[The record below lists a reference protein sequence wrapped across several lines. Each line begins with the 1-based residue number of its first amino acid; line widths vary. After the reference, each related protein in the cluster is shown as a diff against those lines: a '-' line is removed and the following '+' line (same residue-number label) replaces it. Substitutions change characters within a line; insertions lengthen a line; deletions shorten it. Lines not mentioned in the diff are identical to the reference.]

1 MYDCKLGENNKNET
15 SNARVEL
22 SRNVE
27 EEPSAAAVGG
37 GIKNKVWAQ
46 ATSDISGKTQIVRQK
61 TVGASYGDA
70 FLAAYAV
77 GDIKI
82 DAIRDWNPVEYEFNP
97 RLEYATLYKDK
108 FKIFRELY
116 VRNSDLMR

>member
-37 GIKNKVWAQ
+37 GIK
-46 ATSDISGKTQIVRQK
+46 S
-61 TVGASYGDA
+61 
-70 FLAAYAV
+70 
-77 GDIKI
+77 
-82 DAIRDWNPVEYEFNP
+82 
-97 RLEYATLYKDK
+97 
-108 FKIFRELY
+108 
-116 VRNSDLMR
+116 

>member
-37 GIKNKVWAQ
+37 GIKSRKLCEQLHVIYPFFCWALHAELMVWLLAQ
-46 ATSDISGKTQIVRQK
+46 ANDS
-61 TVGASYGDA
+61 A
-70 FLAAYAV
+70 
-77 GDIKI
+77 
-82 DAIRDWNPVEYEFNP
+82 
-97 RLEYATLYKDK
+97 
-108 FKIFRELY
+108 
-116 VRNSDLMR
+116 